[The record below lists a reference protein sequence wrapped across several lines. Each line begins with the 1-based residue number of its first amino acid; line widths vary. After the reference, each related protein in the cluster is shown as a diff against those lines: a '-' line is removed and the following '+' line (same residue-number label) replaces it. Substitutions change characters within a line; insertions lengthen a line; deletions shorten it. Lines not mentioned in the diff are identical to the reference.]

1 MRSEQDQISLS
12 ELTRLALA
20 EQAPLPQQSESDLLE
35 IFADTSALDRIVL
48 QQERPRF
55 RRLLLVAAIVTV
67 LGGCMVV
74 AFGQGGWISTM
85 LRQTPWVVSVRF
97 ETETV
102 CDALPETCGIKDPPV
117 GYLLE
122 KEERT
127 YQYHPRWYGRYRD
140 VVDGCHFCVQME
152 SIDGYVELEI
162 PAEGTKLEHMQMR
175 GREAYLIRTEREQET
190 FFELLWEEQGIVYF
204 VYGTAPLEVIME
216 AAENIA

>member
-1 MRSEQDQISLS
+1 MRSEQDKISLS

-20 EQAPLPQQSESDLLE
+20 EQAPRPQQSESDLLE
-35 IFADTSALDRIVL
+35 IFAETSALDRIVL
-48 QQERPRF
+48 QQKRPHF

-97 ETETV
+97 ETETA

-127 YQYHPRWYGRYRD
+127 YQYHPRWYGRYRNAA
-140 VVDGCHFCVQME
+140 DGSYFCLQME

-162 PAEGTKLEHMQMR
+162 PAEGTELEHMQMR
-175 GREAYLIRTEREQET
+175 GR
-190 FFELLWEEQGIVYF
+190 
-204 VYGTAPLEVIME
+204 
-216 AAENIA
+216 